1 MVEEKGQLPCPL
13 SFMQD
18 GMIPRLLSLW
28 FHFDDCPQ
36 GMVSEP
42 PRDPFSDAK
51 LATQKLFEM
60 DWKCQDGLSLFILL
74 IMFVILL
81 KRWDLM
87 GSLDTKAQGCSSALE
102 RPFKATA
109 LNLKQF
115 ACAESFQSKKRGG

>member
-28 FHFDDCPQ
+28 FHFEDCHQ

-60 DWKCQDGLSLFILL
+60 DWKCQYGLPLL
-74 IMFVILL
+74 YFTHYVRNIVE
-81 KRWDLM
+81 KM
-87 GSLDTKAQGCSSALE
+87 GSHGISRYESS
-102 RPFKATA
+102 RM
-109 LNLKQF
+109 
-115 ACAESFQSKKRGG
+115 